1 MTDSPVLEVRDLTV
15 RYRRPGLG
23 ARAAPRPALQGV
35 SLDVQAG
42 ESVALVGESG
52 SGKSTL
58 ARAVLRL
65 VPPTSGQVRLLGED
79 WLGLPPRELRRRRQW
94 VQMVFQD
101 PFGSLNPR
109 LTAGE
114 ALAEPLRALR
124 PELDPA
130 TRANRVSAALERV
143 GLTAAD
149 AQRYPRSFSGGQC
162 QRVGIARAMICEPRL
177 LICDEP
183 VSSLDVSIQGQ
194 IVNLLLD
201 LQRQAGTA
209 LLFISH
215 HLALV
220 RLIATRV
227 HVLYQG
233 RIVESGTTREVLDSP
248 RHPYTQSLIA
258 AVPQLAD
265 SGGANPLSSPS

>member
-1 MTDSPVLEVRDLTV
+1 MSHSPVLEVRDLTV
-15 RYRRPGLG
+15 RYRRSGLG

-65 VPPTSGQVRLLGED
+65 VPPASGGVRLLGED
-79 WLGLPPRELRRRRQW
+79 WLGLPPRELRRRRQL

-109 LTAGE
+109 LTVGE

-124 PELDPA
+124 PELDQA
-130 TRANRVSAALERV
+130 MRARRVAAALERV

-162 QRVGIARAMICEPRL
+162 QRIGIARAMICEPRL

-220 RLIATRV
+220 RLIASRV
-227 HVLYQG
+227 YVLHQG
-233 RIVESGTTREVLDSP
+233 CIVESGATREVLGAP
-248 RHPYTQSLIA
+248 RHPYTQALIA
-258 AVPQLAD
+258 AVPHLAAP
-265 SGGANPLSSPS
+265 GADPLS